1 MAEKDTKNVQA
12 QNVEEIDLKELFF
25 VLLGKI
31 WILIAFTIAGAVIA
45 ALYTIL
51 CVTPMYQSTS
61 SLYILSKTTTLT
73 SLTDLQ
79 MGTQLTQDYM
89 VLAKS
94 RNVVETVIDELE
106 LDMTYEQFLEN
117 VTIANEANTRIL
129 SLSVRNSDPYMAKTI
144 VDKYAEVTAS
154 KTADVMATE
163 VPNIVDIGVVA
174 EHPVSPNTKKNT
186 VLGGLLAFVVVA
198 GIIIVRYLMDD
209 SIKTADDAEK
219 YLGLTN
225 LGSIPLYSSEKKSK
239 GKKNKKKT
247 AKKSSQSTEKKSA

>member
-1 MAEKDTKNVQA
+1 MDNEKKVQS
-12 QNVEEIDLKELFF
+12 QNTEEIDLKELFL
-25 VLLGKI
+25 VLWSKI
-31 WILIAFTIAGAVIA
+31 WILIGAAVAGAVIA

-51 CVTPMYQSTS
+51 CVTPMYESTS

-94 RNVVETVIDELE
+94 RNVVEDVIQDLD
-106 LDMTYEQFLEN
+106 LDMTYEEFLSN
-117 VTIANEANTRIL
+117 VTITNDSNTRIL
-129 SLSVRNSDPYMAKTI
+129 TLAVRNADPYMAKTI
-144 VDKYAEVTAS
+144 VDKYAEITAK

-163 VPNIVDIGVVA
+163 VPNVVDNGVVA
-174 EHPVSPNTKKNT
+174 KNPVSPNTKKN
-186 VLGGLLAFVVVA
+186 VILGGLIVFVVAA
-198 GIIIVRYLMDD
+198 GVIIARYLLDD

-225 LGSIPLYSSEKKSK
+225 LGSIPVYQSEKTK
-239 GKKNKKKT
+239 GKKKD
-247 AKKSSQSTEKKSA
+247 KKSSKHTMKKSA

>member
-1 MAEKDTKNVQA
+1 MENEKKNLQS
-12 QNVEEIDLKELFF
+12 QNTEEIDLKELFF
-25 VLLGKI
+25 ELMSKI
-31 WILIAFTIAGAVIA
+31 WILIASIVAGAVIA

-51 CVTPMYQSTS
+51 CVTPLYESSS

-94 RNVVETVIDELE
+94 RNVVEDVIKELE
-106 LDMTYEQFLEN
+106 LDMTYEQFLDT
-117 VTIANEANTRIL
+117 VTINNESNTRIL
-129 SLSVRNSDPYMAKTI
+129 TLSVRNSDPYMAKTI
-144 VDKYAEVTAS
+144 VDKYAEVTAE

-163 VPNIVDIGVVA
+163 VPNIVDAGVVA
-174 EHPVSPNTKKNT
+174 ENPVTPNTKKNI
-186 VLGGLLAFVVVA
+186 VIGALIAFVLAA
-198 GIIIVRYLMDD
+198 GIIIVRYLLDD

-225 LGSIPLYSSEKKSK
+225 LGSIPVYQGDKKAK
-239 GKKNKKKT
+239 GKKK
-247 AKKSSQSTEKKSA
+247 AKKSGKSGIKKSA

>member
-1 MAEKDTKNVQA
+1 MENEKKIQS
-12 QNVEEIDLKELFF
+12 QNTEEIDLKELFL
-25 VLLGKI
+25 VLWSKI
-31 WILIAFTIAGAVIA
+31 WILIGAAVAGAVIA

-51 CVTPMYQSTS
+51 CVTPMYESTS

-94 RNVVETVIDELE
+94 RNVVESVIQELE
-106 LDMTYEQFLEN
+106 LDMTYEQFLDT
-117 VTIANEANTRIL
+117 VTITNDSNTRIL
-129 SLSVRNSDPYMAKTI
+129 TMSVRNADPYMAKTI
-144 VDKYAEVTAS
+144 VDKNAEVTAK

-163 VPNIVDIGVVA
+163 VPNVVDTGVVA
-174 EHPVSPNTKKNT
+174 ENPVSPNTKKNI
-186 VLGGLLAFVVVA
+186 VLGGLIVFVLAA
-198 GIIIVRYLMDD
+198 GVIIVRYLLDD

-225 LGSIPLYSSEKKSK
+225 LGSIPVYQNEKKTK
-239 GKKNKKKT
+239 GKK
-247 AKKSSQSTEKKSA
+247 AKKSSKHAMKKSA